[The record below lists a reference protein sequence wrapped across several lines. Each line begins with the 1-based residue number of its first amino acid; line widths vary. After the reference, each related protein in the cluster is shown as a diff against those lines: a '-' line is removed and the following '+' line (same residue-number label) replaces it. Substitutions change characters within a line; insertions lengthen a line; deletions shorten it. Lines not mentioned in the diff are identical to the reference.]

1 MEKRNIWKNRIK
13 KNLEKSITYIYEY
26 LCNDTGLTTSVRH
39 WA

>member
-13 KNLEKSITYIYEY
+13 KNLEKNITYIYEY
-26 LCNDTGLTTSVRH
+26 LCNDTGLITSVGH